1 MSLTHTSGTLLPWRH
16 SCWLTKAWTTK
27 WANPCCSCCR
37 YAFPLSYRSFLC
49 LSLVLPFLTSPFLA
63 LQRLFLPCIALPC
76 IAFPPFSLFCL
87 SLPYLSLHCL
97 ALPYL
102 ALPCLALPCIAVPF
116 LASPCLVLSCL
127 AIHLLAQLCIAFY
140 LLSDHQLCLAPVN
153 LPMRTAVSAI
163 TGVHLHA
170 AYARQQVPCCICKT
184 AGSMPT
190 SLVHYLCLLLLPI
203 NSLRLLAYA
212 LAFALSHCMHP
223 LTGIA
228 SCIMWRQTALKAAVC
243 HLCQLSTSEELSH
256 LFLCPSA
263 KSQSLR
269 GTLWARG
276 WGERRREGEE
286 GGCSYWQM
294 HSHSGRQ
301 GGGGKGGAAI
311 GRCIATQE
319 GNRGGRG

>member
-1 MSLTHTSGTLLPWRH
+1 
-16 SCWLTKAWTTK
+16 
-27 WANPCCSCCR
+27 
-37 YAFPLSYRSFLC
+37 
-49 LSLVLPFLTSPFLA
+49 
-63 LQRLFLPCIALPC
+63 
-76 IAFPPFSLFCL
+76 
-87 SLPYLSLHCL
+87 
-97 ALPYL
+97 
-102 ALPCLALPCIAVPF
+102 
-116 LASPCLVLSCL
+116 
-127 AIHLLAQLCIAFY
+127 
-140 LLSDHQLCLAPVN
+140 
-153 LPMRTAVSAI
+153 
-163 TGVHLHA
+163 
-170 AYARQQVPCCICKT
+170 
-184 AGSMPT
+184 MPT

-256 LFLCPSA
+256 LFLCPST

-276 WGERRREGEE
+276 WGERQREGEE

-301 GGGGKGGAAI
+301 EGEGNGGGSLLRGNVNRGGQGGGEGVKGAQLPACTQSTREAPGGGGKGAI
-311 GRCIATQE
+311 CSNQCVARLFS
-319 GNRGGRG
+319 GNYSSFNLTAG

>member
-1 MSLTHTSGTLLPWRH
+1 MDLYHILSESDTHLRNPVALETQLLADEGMDNEVGK
-16 SCWLTKAWTTK
+16 SMLQ
-27 WANPCCSCCR
+27 
-37 YAFPLSYRSFLC
+37 LLQVC
-49 LSLVLPFLTSPFLA
+49 LSLVLPFLSLSFPCLAFPYIAFSCLAAPFLA
-63 LQRLFLPCIALPC
+63 LHR
-76 IAFPPFSLFCL
+76 PP
-87 SLPYLSLHCL
+87 LHCL
-97 ALPYL
+97 SSVFLILPFFALPFL
-102 ALPCLALPCIAVPF
+102 ALPCLALHCRAFPCIA
-116 LASPCLVLSCL
+116 LPCLVLPCHASPSPAL
-127 AIHLLAQLCIAFY
+127 YSLLPLIR
-140 LLSDHQLCLAPVN
+140 PPT
-153 LPMRTAVSAI
+153 LPSPSQF
-163 TGVHLHA
+163 
-170 AYARQQVPCCICKT
+170 AYEDCRQCYHRCASPCCICRT

-256 LFLCPSA
+256 LFLCPST

-276 WGERRREGEE
+276 WGERQREGEE

-301 GGGGKGGAAI
+301 GGGGVKGVQLLAGP
-311 GRCIATQE
+311 
-319 GNRGGRG
+319 